1 MVSHRIYVLVTLV
14 GLPPKENEPDVS
26 PGVTQ
31 NCGLFVR
38 TQPGHG
44 WKHWIVFTTREHGW
58 RLYSTEIRLHGGFQ
72 FMRKVRVGTVKDGKL
87 DDYLRMFD
95 EMPIPDGDERW
106 NSKLWINNVLEEC
119 QRRDFMKKIRNI
131 SDILNDINRVGVEA
145 T

>member
-1 MVSHRIYVLVTLV
+1 
-14 GLPPKENEPDVS
+14 
-26 PGVTQ
+26 
-31 NCGLFVR
+31 
-38 TQPGHG
+38 
-44 WKHWIVFTTREHGW
+44 
-58 RLYSTEIRLHGGFQ
+58 
-72 FMRKVRVGTVKDGKL
+72 MRKVRVGTVKDGKL